1 MPEVDFDAVFDAL
14 DLSRQGYLLPDQLQE
29 FYLALYYEQ
38 VDIRHAQAAVSQIC
52 GASTQGRCSKKH
64 FVDVLMELDRRKCLE
79 EKVYW
84 DFQALDRDGS
94 HRLRP
99 NDALLLFR
107 ATHGEKFSF
116 RTWNEFVASRV
127 DPEDDV
133 CFDEMKMWLCMLP
146 EEGDPCGE
154 EEAQKEEEELV
165 NKRTQMDWEER
176 EELLKLQEDDHT
188 LAAEA
193 RQQHQYQ
200 AEFKYHGRRKL
211 NRWNKGGVEAVIFDD
226 GTDWG
231 EDTERRARDRVG
243 VTELLAALD
252 EKYRLLRERLLEEM
266 VKVNIGEGNWLSL
279 SESERQ
285 EHVLQIQLKADQLF
299 QSKQLDQAPTLPGGG
314 QPRDQNLRA
323 LMGEIYDDQKKRQ
336 EDQMEQTKR
345 FMEEGRS
352 DEEIYQ
358 ILENNYRDFIS
369 GSTTTGELLSDLQQR
384 YELEKS
390 TLLGKLQSDGTLVLG
405 VPERILALV
414 YLMRQ
419 HRCARD
425 EGSFDTA
432 LLATGIAERFQT
444 YKAQRYDSD
453 RSRQEQLAAERL
465 RQRKGRRQAQVP
477 EEDHVKSGKG
487 LGVVDLQLAVGRE
500 MTRKQAAEREVLIQ
514 LVQGREAAHAI
525 KTARKMSKDQREERL
540 KELRRK
546 RNQWRARGSEF
557 KVSHRNAHRKIL
569 QEASGLYWES
579 RRDTLGGRSVQDSV
593 VSASVLADVQQKQDM
608 EWTNTLLGMQGKS
621 AKELNHQRK
630 QEQRSCREEWLDQLS
645 AVVLGT
651 FELSDQEKVLYTA
664 VEEKY
669 DALREKLFVVS
680 ILTNP
685 SLPEEERQH
694 ELARMKAKEQNLR
707 REANTE
713 DMAELLGQ
721 HFKTPPGIMKLMGEL
736 RLSFEKRVFRHLKDT
751 GKTAA
756 DLEDNFDI
764 EEPTYPEMSANPL
777 AELHERFEEE
787 MELILTLL
795 HDSQDSHDA
804 IYQSELVWQR
814 RERHRVE
821 KEGMFIPAAL
831 IVGLAERI
839 RAWTSARSVA
849 DKARYQSVAEE
860 RMNHFAYEKNNL
872 QEELNAD
879 DRRDPSEG
887 DIVGWQQVVLRALD
901 NKHLAERHL
910 LLGLLGDETSEELR
924 EVARE
929 MDSDERRKRLVEV
942 KMKKRKFDLES
953 EASRDEN
960 FSILEEAAAI
970 KSVSRKFR
978 LENQHPSREITH
990 RYVTTTL
997 LADLHEEQDLEA
1009 QAVFATLSS
1018 KSEAELRRLREQQT
1032 KLRQWNAGDNV
1043 LIILTRFEDSGG
1055 SDLMRIL
1062 QRKHEKERAFLSKL
1076 LQDRSRQ
1083 DLWDAATVMSSV
1095 QKQERLLE
1103 LTSALRSAERGK
1115 GGTGEYKKVLQE
1127 AAIVKFHSRKSSLE
1141 KEKGVSVSDDDVV
1154 VSVLKDLYHEQ
1165 DKDQKNVI
1173 EQSAVMGEPTL
1184 AGVQKQCLELL
1195 KQGRSENVSVV
1206 VLAPEVTKEAGQ
1218 DELIDALEGKY
1229 DALRDKLIAEAL
1241 AKQMGEAEWALLSEQ
1256 ERQARLIKMKL
1267 EQRKLR
1273 QEGRQEEADAILA
1286 QLLKDQQNLESLM
1299 GDTKAEQERKLKE
1312 RLARRR
1318 RRLEEGMS
1326 EEEAERLEQEEIRQE
1341 EEEKRKQLSANILA
1355 DLEKRYEEEKEAL
1368 LASLKTADA
1377 QVDSERKRQAEL
1389 TRLRLEQRRARQE
1402 DNFEA
1407 AAIVMGLAQSS
1418 EAAKEKERARQEQ
1431 LARERLDER
1440 RRRRKEGQGR
1450 VEHTEEAVPVPE
1462 DEEDALGWQ
1471 EAVVREM
1478 ERKHA
1483 EEREKLVELLQ
1494 TEGASGSSGRQ
1505 KAQAVTEQDRQDRLF
1520 ELGEIRRDW
1529 REQSSAELSE
1539 TQDEQEEIFEE
1550 STALRV
1556 ECCLVTLQSAAEGKT
1571 LSDDDVHVSL
1581 LADLQQHQDKESQYL
1596 LQDLAAK
1603 TVATLKQLK
1612 TVQYRARADRWYDNV
1627 AAVLL
1632 TGGRPKSPEEGGSEG
1647 ELVKALEDKYDAL
1660 RDKLIMQALIDTM
1673 GEAEWAALSEKE
1685 RQARLVKM
1693 KLQERRLRQQGKF
1706 DEAAALLG
1714 EGIKN
1719 QEELARLLGEARA
1732 DQKKQLE
1739 ERLARR
1745 QQLKAE
1751 REAEGLATDD
1761 ATLDEI
1767 QEEEEKR
1774 NLPKNILA
1782 ELQNNF
1788 DAEKEALLASLRG
1801 QDERF
1806 DSERKRQLEL
1816 ARLRR
1821 EQKRLNQEDKFDSA
1835 AIVFSIARRN
1845 EAAKEANV
1853 EKDRERQKQLAQERL
1868 AARKKKKQEQA
1879 DLTNREA
1886 LAERLRQEEEDQRLE
1901 EEEEKTKIAEEGA
1914 VGLQVAVLT
1923 ELEKK
1928 HSAERDVLMQLVQ
1941 AAEGNQAG
1949 RAEVNKMADE
1959 ELTSNLESL
1968 RYQRQAWRQR
1978 VAEGEEVT
1986 DVSERAKVQSEQNH
2000 FLGQAVLIAMEG
2012 KSRELTPQSEGK
2024 TPEEVVG
2031 EASVLLLAELQQKQ
2045 EAEGNA
2051 LNSVLSGSL
2060 EEDMLKSLKD
2070 DQRRARRE
2078 GWLDNLAAVV
2088 LGQAS
2093 DAQDRPGTTDST
2105 SSREEKAIS
2114 GQEEKQMQE
2123 LDDELEQ
2130 QKQELIKKGQLGEDI
2145 DVDAAMAEL
2154 EKQYKAKKE
2163 ALSSDMARQRAQLKE
2178 RLAARKAKR
2187 ENQMYEEDMAA
2198 AMIQRASQQAAH
2210 LSQMAAADKAKH
2222 GDKLQERL
2230 EARREA
2236 RRLAAEAKKKEEEEQ
2251 KRKKSEK
2258 GAMPPGFSMQREKTV
2273 INVDLSKEK
2282 QNEILESLRSDKEK
2296 AERKL
2301 IREKERA
2308 SIQVQHKLEQ
2318 RRKTRVSAAQEV
2330 FTLGER
2336 QKTILEK
2343 TQHEDRQR
2351 QLTMVK
2357 ERLDKVKYERT
2368 MTIKARQRA
2377 SQAKFEEM
2385 LNPQDVQQLSRDEK
2399 MNRAAE
2405 EMMRKFRTD
2414 EADVKLGVKSVT
2426 SSENLLRVSS
2436 VDSDS
2441 DTVAFALDDSAD
2453 SDSVNSG
2460 AEEGGTAGEQERPKT
2475 RGRMTDEEKRKLM
2488 KERFQKKKG
2497 RKRTQEGTT
2506 EEG

>member
-14 DLSRQGYLLPDQLQE
+14 DLSRQGYLLPEQLQD

-38 VDIRHAQAAVSQIC
+38 VDIRHAQASVSQIC
-52 GASTQGRCSKKH
+52 GPSAQGRCSKKH
-64 FVDVLMELDRRKCLE
+64 FLDVLMEIDRRKCLE

-99 NDALLLFR
+99 SDALLLLR

-116 RTWNEFVASRV
+116 QTWNRFVASRV

-146 EEGDPCGE
+146 EGDPCGE
-154 EEAQKEEEELV
+154 EQAQKEEEDLI
-165 NKRTQMDWEER
+165 NKRTDMDWEER

-193 RQQHQYQ
+193 RQQQQYQ

-231 EDTERRARDRVG
+231 EDTQQQARDKVG

-252 EKYRLLRERLLEEM
+252 EKYRLLRDRLLEEM
-266 VKVNIGEGNWLSL
+266 AKVHVGERGWLSL

-285 EHVLQIQLKADQLF
+285 EQLLQVQLKADQLF
-299 QSKQLDQAPTLPGGG
+299 QSKQFDQASSLPGGG
-314 QPRDQNLRA
+314 QPQDQNLRA

-336 EDQMEQTKR
+336 EDEMEQTKR
-345 FMEEGRS
+345 FMGEGKS

-369 GSTTTGELLSDLQQR
+369 GSTTTGDLLSDLQQR
-384 YELEKS
+384 YEVEKS
-390 TLLGKLQSDGTLVLG
+390 TLLGKLQADGNLVLG

-414 YLMRQ
+414 YLTRQ

-425 EGSFDTA
+425 EANFETA
-432 LLATGIAERFQT
+432 LLATGLAERFQT
-444 YKAQRYDSD
+444 YRAQRFDSD
-453 RSRQEQLAAERL
+453 RSRQEQLATERL
-465 RQRKGRRQAQVP
+465 RERKGRRQAHVP

-500 MTRKQAAEREVLIQ
+500 VNRKQAAEREVLIQ
-514 LVQGREAAHAI
+514 LVQGREAPHAI
-525 KTARKMSKDQREERL
+525 KTARKMSREQREERL

-557 KVSHRNAHRKIL
+557 KVSHRNASRKIL
-569 QEASGLYWES
+569 QEATGLYWES
-579 RRDTLGGRSVQDSV
+579 RRDALGGRSIQDSV
-593 VSASVLADVQQKQDM
+593 VSASVLADLQQKQDM

-621 AKELNHQRK
+621 PKELNHQRK

-651 FELSDQEKVLYTA
+651 FELTDQEKVLYTA

-707 REANTE
+707 REANTD

-736 RLSFEKRVFRHLKDT
+736 RLAFEKRVFRHLKDT

-756 DLEDNFDI
+756 DLEDNFDM
-764 EEPTYPEMSANPL
+764 EEPAYPEMSANPL

-787 MELILTLL
+787 MELVLTLL
-795 HDSQDSHDA
+795 HDSQGSHDA
-804 IYQSELVWQR
+804 LYQSELVWQR

-831 IVGLAERI
+831 IVGLAERL
-839 RAWTSARSVA
+839 RAWTSSRSVT

-860 RMNHFAYEKNNL
+860 RMAHFAYEKTNL

-879 DRRDPSEG
+879 DHREPSEG
-887 DIVGWQQVVLRALD
+887 DVIGWQQAVLRALD

-953 EASRDEN
+953 EASREEN
-960 FSILEEAAAI
+960 FSVLEEAAAL
-970 KSVSRKFR
+970 KSVTRKFR
-978 LENQHPSREITH
+978 LESQHPAREITH
-990 RYVTTTL
+990 QYVTTTL

-1032 KLRQWNAGDNV
+1032 KLRQWKAGDNV

-1062 QRKHEKERAFLSKL
+1062 QRKHEKERAFLRKL

-1083 DLWDAATVMSSV
+1083 DLWDAASVMSSV

-1103 LTSALRSAERGK
+1103 LTTALKTAERGK
-1115 GGTGEYKKVLQE
+1115 GGEYKKVLQE
-1127 AAIVKFHSRKSSLE
+1127 AAIVKFHSRQTSLG
-1141 KEKGVSVSDDDVV
+1141 KERGVDPSNDDVV

-1173 EQSAVMGEPTL
+1173 EQSAIMGEPTL

-1206 VLAPEVTKEAGQ
+1206 VLAAEVTKEAGQ
-1218 DELIDALEGKY
+1218 EELMDALEGKY

-1267 EQRKLR
+1267 EQRRLR

-1318 RRLEEGMS
+1318 QRLEEGMT
-1326 EEEAERLEQEEIRQE
+1326 EEEAERLEQEEVREE
-1341 EEEKRKQLSANILA
+1341 EEEKKKQLSANILA

-1377 QVDSERKRQAEL
+1377 QADSERKRQAEL

-1418 EAAKEKERARQEQ
+1418 EAAKEKERSRQEQ
-1431 LARERLDER
+1431 LARERLEERKR
-1440 RRRRKEGQGR
+1440 RRREGQGKQ
-1450 VEHTEEAVPVPE
+1450 EPGEEAVPVPE
-1462 DEEDALGWQ
+1462 DAEDALAWQ

-1478 ERKHA
+1478 EKKHA
-1483 EEREKLVELLQ
+1483 EERDKLVELLQ
-1494 TEGASGSSGRQ
+1494 TEGASGSSSRQ

-1520 ELGEIRRDW
+1520 ELSEIRRDW

-1556 ECCLVTLQSAAEGKT
+1556 ECCLVALQSAAEGKAV
-1571 LSDDDVHVSL
+1571 SDDDVHVSL
-1581 LADLQQHQDKESQYL
+1581 LADLQQHQDKESHYL
-1596 LQDLAAK
+1596 LQDLASK
-1603 TVATLKQLK
+1603 TIATLKQLK

-1632 TGGRPKSPEEGGSEG
+1632 TGERPASPEEGGSEG

-1745 QQLKAE
+1745 RQLKAE
-1751 REAEGLATDD
+1751 REAQGLATDE

-1774 NLPKNILA
+1774 NLPRNILA

-1801 QDERF
+1801 QDERLA
-1806 DSERKRQLEL
+1806 SERKRQLEL

-1845 EAAKEANV
+1845 EAAREANV

-1868 AARKKKKQEQA
+1868 AARRKKKQEQA
-1879 DLTNREA
+1879 DLTSREA
-1886 LAERLRQEEEDQRLE
+1886 LEERLRQEEEDQRLE
-1901 EEEEKTKIAEEGA
+1901 DEEEKSKMTEEGA
-1914 VGLQVAVLT
+1914 VGLQVAVLS

-1928 HSAERDVLMQLVQ
+1928 HSAERDILMQLVQ
-1941 AAEGNQAG
+1941 AAEANQAG
-1949 RAEVNKMADE
+1949 RAEVSKMADE
-1959 ELTSNLESL
+1959 ELSGNLESL
-1968 RYQRQAWRQR
+1968 RQQRQAWRQK
-1978 VAEGEEVT
+1978 VAEGEEVK
-1986 DVSERAKVQSEQNH
+1986 DVSERAKLQSEQNH

-2012 KSRELTPQSEGK
+2012 KCRELTPQMEEK
-2024 TPEEVVG
+2024 TPEEVTG
-2031 EASVLLLAELQQKQ
+2031 EASVVLLAELQQKQ

-2060 EEDMLKSLKD
+2060 EEDLLKSLKD

-2088 LGQAS
+2088 LGA
-2093 DAQDRPGTTDST
+2093 AEDRPGTADST
-2105 SSREEKAIS
+2105 EEKAIS
-2114 GQEEKQMQE
+2114 GQEEKQLQE

-2163 ALSSDMARQRAQLKE
+2163 ALSSDMARQRAQLKK

-2198 AMIQRASQQAAH
+2198 AMIQRASQQAAQIN
-2210 LSQMAAADKAKH
+2210 QMAAADKAKQ

-2230 EARREA
+2230 AARREA
-2236 RRLAAEAKKKEEEEQ
+2236 RRQAAEAKKKEEEEEQ

-2258 GAMPPGFSMQREKTV
+2258 GALPPGFSMQREKTV

-2282 QNEILESLRSDKEK
+2282 QDEILESLRSDKEK

-2301 IREKERA
+2301 QREKERA
-2308 SIQVQHKLEQ
+2308 SIQVQAKLEQ

-2385 LNPQDVQQLSRDEK
+2385 LNPQEAQALSRDEK

-2414 EADVKLGVKSVT
+2414 EADVKKGVKS
-2426 SSENLLRVSS
+2426 
-2436 VDSDS
+2436 
-2441 DTVAFALDDSAD
+2441 AFTFGDSAD
-2453 SDSVNSG
+2453 SDSANSG
-2460 AEEGGTAGEQERPKT
+2460 AEEGGSASEQVRPKT
-2475 RGRMTDEEKRKLM
+2475 RGRMTDQEKRKLM
-2488 KERFQKKKG
+2488 KERFEKRKG
-2497 RKRTQEGTT
+2497 RKRNQDQDGTT
-2506 EEG
+2506 EDG

>member
-38 VDIRHAQAAVSQIC
+38 VDIRHAKAAVSQIC
-52 GASTQGRCSKKH
+52 GPAAQDRCSKKH

-94 HRLRP
+94 HRLHL

-116 RTWNEFVASRV
+116 QTWNKFVASRV
-127 DPEDDV
+127 DPNDDV

-146 EEGDPCGE
+146 EDGDPCGE
-154 EEAQKEEEELV
+154 EEAEKEEEDLI
-165 NKRTQMDWEER
+165 NKRTEMDWEER

-193 RQQHQYQ
+193 RQQQQYQ
-200 AEFKYHGRRKL
+200 AEFKYHGHRKL

-231 EDTERRARDRVG
+231 EDTQQRARDKVG

-266 VKVNIGEGNWLSL
+266 AKVHIGEGNWLSL

-285 EHVLQIQLKADQLF
+285 EQVLQVQLKADQLF
-299 QSKQLDQAPTLPGGG
+299 QSKQFDQAPTLPGGG
-314 QPRDQNLRA
+314 HPHDQNLRA
-323 LMGEIYDDQKKRQ
+323 LMGEIYDDQKKRH

-345 FMEEGRS
+345 LMEEGKS
-352 DEEIYQ
+352 DEEIFQ
-358 ILENNYRDFIS
+358 VMENNYRDFIS
-369 GSTTTGELLSDLQQR
+369 GSTTTGQLLSDLQQR
-384 YELEKS
+384 YELEKA
-390 TLLGKLQSDGTLVLG
+390 TLLGKLQADGNVVLG

-425 EGSFDTA
+425 EGGFDTA

-444 YKAQRYDSD
+444 YRAQRFDSD
-453 RSRQEQLAAERL
+453 RSRQEQLATERL
-465 RQRKGRRQAQVP
+465 RQRKGRRQPQVP

-500 MTRKQAAEREVLIQ
+500 VTRKQAAERELLIQ
-514 LVQGREAAHAI
+514 LVQGREATHAI
-525 KTARKMSKDQREERL
+525 KTARKMSQEQQEERL

-557 KVSHRNAHRKIL
+557 KVTHRSAHHKIL
-569 QEASGLYWES
+569 QEAAGLYWES
-579 RRDTLGGRSVQDSV
+579 RRDALGGRSVQDGV

-608 EWTNTLLGMQGKS
+608 EWTNALLGMQGKS

-630 QEQRSCREEWLDQLS
+630 QEQRACREEWLDQLS

-651 FELSDQEKVLYTA
+651 FELTDQEKVLYTA

-680 ILTNP
+680 ILTNT

-736 RLSFEKRVFRHLKDT
+736 RLAFEKRVFRHLKDT

-756 DLEDNFDI
+756 DLEDNFDL
-764 EEPTYPEMSANPL
+764 EEPACPEMSANPL

-787 MELILTLL
+787 IELILTLL
-795 HDSQDSHDA
+795 HDSQDSHEA

-814 RERHRVE
+814 REKHRVE

-831 IVGLAERI
+831 IVGLAERL
-839 RAWTSARSVA
+839 RAWTNARSVA

-860 RMNHFAYEKNNL
+860 RMAHYAYEKTNL

-887 DIVGWQQVVLRALD
+887 DVIGWQQAVLRALD

-924 EVARE
+924 EVAAE

-960 FSILEEAAAI
+960 FSVLEEAAAL
-970 KSVSRKFR
+970 KSVARKFC
-978 LENQHPSREITH
+978 LENKHPAREITH

-1009 QAVFATLSS
+1009 QAVFATLAS

-1076 LQDRSRQ
+1076 LQDRGRQ

-1103 LTSALRSAERGK
+1103 LTTALRTAERGK
-1115 GGTGEYKKVLQE
+1115 AGTGEYRKVLQE
-1127 AAIVKFHSRKSSLE
+1127 AAIVKFQSRKSSLE
-1141 KEKGVSVSDDDVV
+1141 KEKGVGVSNDDVV

-1173 EQSAVMGEPTL
+1173 EQSSVMGEPTL

-1195 KQGRSENVSVV
+1195 KQGRSENVSIV
-1206 VLAPEVTKEAGQ
+1206 VLAAEVTKEAGQ
-1218 DELIDALEGKY
+1218 EELIDALEGKY

-1241 AKQMGEAEWALLSEQ
+1241 AKQMGEAEWSLLSEQ

-1299 GDTKAEQERKLKE
+1299 GDTRAEQERKLKE
-1312 RLARRR
+1312 RLARRKK
-1318 RRLEEGMS
+1318 RLEEGMT
-1326 EEEAERLEQEEIRQE
+1326 EEEAERLEQEEIQEE

-1368 LASLKTADA
+1368 LASLKSADA

-1431 LARERLDER
+1431 LARERLEER
-1440 RRRRKEGQGR
+1440 RRKRKEGHGK
-1450 VEHTEEAVPVPE
+1450 VEPTEEAVPVPE
-1462 DEEDALGWQ
+1462 DEEDTLAWQ

-1478 ERKHA
+1478 EKKHT
-1483 EEREKLVELLQ
+1483 EERNKLVELLQ

-1520 ELGEIRRDW
+1520 ELSEIRRDW

-1556 ECCLVTLQSAAEGKT
+1556 ECCLVALQSAAEGKS

-1581 LADLQQHQDKESQYL
+1581 LADLQQHQDKESHYL
-1596 LQDLAAK
+1596 LQDLATK
-1603 TVATLKQLK
+1603 TIATLKQVK
-1612 TVQYRARADRWYDNV
+1612 MVQYRARADRWCDNV

-1719 QEELARLLGEARA
+1719 QEELARLLGEART

-1739 ERLARR
+1739 EKLARR
-1745 QQLKAE
+1745 RQLKAE
-1751 REAEGLATDD
+1751 REAQGLATDD

-1767 QEEEEKR
+1767 QEEEEKK

-1788 DAEKEALLASLRG
+1788 EAEKEALLASLRN

-1806 DSERKRQLEL
+1806 ASERNRQLEL

-1886 LAERLRQEEEDQRLE
+1886 LEERLRQEEEDQRLE
-1901 EEEEKTKIAEEGA
+1901 EEEERSKMTDEGA
-1914 VGLQVAVLT
+1914 VGLQVAVLS

-1968 RYQRQAWRQR
+1968 RQQRQAWRQK

-2012 KSRELTPQSEGK
+2012 KCRELTPQLEGK
-2024 TPEEVVG
+2024 TPEEVTA
-2031 EASVLLLAELQQKQ
+2031 EAAVLLLAELQQKQ

-2060 EEDMLKSLKD
+2060 EEDLLKSLKD

-2088 LGQAS
+2088 LGLTK

-2105 SSREEKAIS
+2105 GSREEKAIS
-2114 GQEEKQMQE
+2114 GQEEKQLQD

-2145 DVDAAMAEL
+2145 DVEEAMAEL
-2154 EKQYKAKKE
+2154 EKQYKAKRE
-2163 ALSSDMARQRAQLKE
+2163 ALSSDMARQRAQLKK

-2198 AMIQRASQQAAH
+2198 AMIQRASQQAAQ
-2210 LSQMAAADKAKH
+2210 LSQMAEADKAKH

-2230 EARREA
+2230 AARREA
-2236 RRLAAEAKKKEEEEQ
+2236 RRLAAEAKKKEEEDQ

-2258 GAMPPGFSMQREKTV
+2258 GALPPGFSMKREKTV

-2282 QNEILESLRSDKEK
+2282 QDEILESLRSDKDK
-2296 AERKL
+2296 ADKKL
-2301 IREKERA
+2301 QRDKERI
-2308 SIQVQHKLEQ
+2308 SLQVQAKLEQ
-2318 RRKTRVSAAQEV
+2318 RKRTRVSAAQEV

-2343 TQHEDRQR
+2343 TQHEDRER
-2351 QLTMVK
+2351 QMTIVK
-2357 ERLDKVKYERT
+2357 ERIQKVKYERT

-2385 LNPQDVQQLSRDEK
+2385 LTTQDVQQLSRDEK

-2414 EADVKLGVKSVT
+2414 EEDVKKGMKSVT
-2426 SSENLLRVSS
+2426 SLLRLSS
-2436 VDSDS
+2436 VDSDT

-2460 AEEGGTAGEQERPKT
+2460 AEEGVSASEQVRPKT

-2488 KERFQKKKG
+2488 KERFEKRKE
-2497 RKRTQEGTT
+2497 RKRTQEGTH
-2506 EEG
+2506 E